1 MFEKAIRDDT
11 ERRDLPGQQMSDI
24 LLGKSGE
31 IALERMK
38 RGIKA
43 EMTRAVDVSDANS
56 QVRR

>member
-43 EMTRAVDVSDANS
+43 EMTTAVDVSDANS